1 MVDLNQKLNHKRDVM
16 IIVYSVCT
24 LKDNF
29 YIYQSNSLFGKTVRR
44 SLNCQEALAEIVLAR
59 TKRKEAV
66 VQKELLHFWE
76 G

>member
-1 MVDLNQKLNHKRDVM
+1 M
-16 IIVYSVCT
+16 IIVYNVCT

-29 YIYQSNSLFGKTVRR
+29 YIYQSTSLFGKQLVRG